1 MTALQ
6 RLRAMYAA
14 LRGQVPEPRVI
25 TVPAPAADATL
36 PDAAALREQAAAA
49 LEAGQKAVAA
59 AQAVLAGLRGR

>member
-25 TVPAPAADATL
+25 TVPAQPPASSMTAAPAAL
-36 PDAAALREQAAAA
+36 AAAA
-49 LEAGQKAVAA
+49 PETPADSAI
-59 AQAVLAGLRGR
+59 

>member
-25 TVPAPAADATL
+25 TIPAPSADPAL
-36 PDAAALREQAAAA
+36 PDVAALRDQATAA
-49 LEAGQKAVAA
+49 LEAGQKTVDAA
-59 AQAVLAGLRGR
+59 KAVLAGLKGR